1 MNANRKHKKVEPER
15 IMQYLTGLIIINLI
29 WPLDFKIKNKSEQ
42 ANNNT
47 YRALTIWITLV
58 LYVLSLGIAV
68 AGYFKNSLDANLV
81 GLALMYVIFVVVTE
95 IVSNVIDKNSNKRTA
110 QYSIFSIV
118 GIIFLGI
125 VLMTYL
131 L

>member
-1 MNANRKHKKVEPER
+1 MNANRKHKRVEPER

-29 WPLDFKIKNKSEQ
+29 WPLDFKMKNKSEQ
-42 ANNNT
+42 PDKST
-47 YRALTIWITLV
+47 YQALTIWITLV

-68 AGYFKNSLDANLV
+68 AGYFKRSLDPNLV
-81 GLALMYVIFVVVTE
+81 VLALMYAIFVVVTE
-95 IVSNVIDKNSNKRTA
+95 IVSNVIGKNSNEITA